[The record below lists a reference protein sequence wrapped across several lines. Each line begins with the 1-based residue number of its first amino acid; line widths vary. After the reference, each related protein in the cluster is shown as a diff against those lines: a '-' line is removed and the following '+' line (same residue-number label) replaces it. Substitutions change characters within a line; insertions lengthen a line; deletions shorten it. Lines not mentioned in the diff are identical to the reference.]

1 MTLSIPERI
10 ASLRRSADAW
20 REQAK
25 RPSRAVDRKERRRA
39 LRTMAD
45 MAEWEAETLEAL
57 VAALDPLLVA
67 GQGLSNAAS
76 NLSQVAWGAL
86 DEKARASLRSGYHDW
101 DAARLKLRKV
111 MGL

>member
-1 MTLSIPERI
+1 VRTIRQRI
-10 ASLRRSADAW
+10 DSLRSSATAW
-20 REQAK
+20 RDQAK

-57 VAALDPLLVA
+57 VAALEPLLVA

-76 NLSQVAWGAL
+76 NVSQAAWGAL
-86 DEKARASLRSGYHDW
+86 DDRARASLRSGYHDW
-101 DAARLKLRKV
+101 DAARIALRKAT
-111 MGL
+111 GL